1 MGYRFSNSV
10 RILSS
15 LSIKYG
21 GVAHLVER
29 IPCTDKVAGS
39 IPVASTKKTELVR
52 GECVSGNK
60 LRARDKLTPL
70 PGNLH
75 PVSDKATAEE
85 LRWMHTPQNVWCV
98 GVTDGGT
105 QLAGL
110 YGN

>member
-1 MGYRFSNSV
+1 MDSWSNNS
-10 RILSS
+10 
-15 LSIKYG
+15 G

-39 IPVASTKKTELVR
+39 IPVASTT
-52 GECVSGNK
+52 
-60 LRARDKLTPL
+60 
-70 PGNLH
+70 LH
-75 PVSDKATAEE
+75 PVSDKVMAEE

-98 GVTDGGT
+98 EVTDGGT

>member
-1 MGYRFSNSV
+1 MDSWFNNS
-10 RILSS
+10 
-15 LSIKYG
+15 G

-39 IPVASTKKTELVR
+39 IPVASTM
-52 GECVSGNK
+52 
-60 LRARDKLTPL
+60 
-70 PGNLH
+70 LH
-75 PVSDKATAEE
+75 PVSDKAKAEE

-98 GVTDGGT
+98 GVTDGET

>member
-1 MGYRFSNSV
+1 
-10 RILSS
+10 
-15 LSIKYG
+15 
-21 GVAHLVER
+21 
-29 IPCTDKVAGS
+29 
-39 IPVASTKKTELVR
+39 
-52 GECVSGNK
+52 
-60 LRARDKLTPL
+60 LTPL